1 MKRMSF
7 ILFSTLT
14 IGALTACGQGEDP
27 NTGND
32 NAGSNEVNESTENSE
47 EAESGNMAEA
57 SNSAEEN
64 SNTENNSNAQ
74 NNESEQDNAEN
85 NESENASNNN
95 GAENEPQN
103 NDSSSEESA
112 EENDSNNTNS
122 DSDAEEASEEESNS
136 EENNASDNSSNN
148 SSNHDNETEENA
160 GNNAEADEEAA
171 LVSPLYLYFSDDQL
185 LTTYKVEADHSV
197 SKDEAGA
204 MEAMEL
210 WAAGP
215 SEETLYGLLPE
226 GASVQ
231 SVELEDEMAYVSLS
245 PDVKDANLGS
255 TGEGMLTDHI
265 AMMMEQ
271 FGASQTM
278 ILIDGEET
286 SDFLGHLD
294 LSRPIEADSPDN
306 YEEY

>member
-27 NTGND
+27 NTGNN
-32 NAGSNEVNESTENSE
+32 NAGSSNEVNESTENNE

-74 NNESEQDNAEN
+74 NNETDNDNAEHE
-85 NESENASNNN
+85 ESEDASNNSN
-95 GAENEPQN
+95 AENDSHN
-103 NDSSSEESA
+103 NDSSSEEST
-112 EENDSNNTNS
+112 EENDANNTTN
-122 DSDAEEASEEESNS
+122 DSDAEEMSE
-136 EENNASDNSSNN
+136 EENNASDNSSANGN
-148 SSNHDNETEENA
+148 SDNHENETEENA

-231 SVELEDEMAYVSLS
+231 SVELKDGMAYVSLS
-245 PDVKDANLGS
+245 ADVKDANLGS

-294 LSRPIEADSPDN
+294 LSQPIEAGSPDN